1 MTQPP
6 IKPEDPTPSPA
17 DDARPAPDRER
28 DASEAFAA
36 AAARLLNDY
45 KCADILVF
53 DVRGVSP
60 ITNFIV
66 IASGTSDRQIR
77 SLAKHVADLGEQ
89 TGFDRYGDDADK
101 AATWLAIDFVEVM
114 VHLFEPETRGHYD
127 LEMLWGDAP
136 EINWRRKAQ

>member
-6 IKPEDPTPSPA
+6 IQPDDPTAQSA
-17 DDARPAPDRER
+17 DADRPAPDRSR

-45 KCADILVF
+45 KCTDILVF

-89 TGFDRYGDDADK
+89 SGFDRYGDDADK

-114 VHLFEPETRGHYD
+114 VHLFEPETRSHYD

-136 EINWRRKAQ
+136 EINWRRKAE

>member
-1 MTQPP
+1 MSDSPLR
-6 IKPEDPTPSPA
+6 PEDLTTRHGAEPRPT
-17 DDARPAPDRER
+17 PDRER
-28 DASEAFAA
+28 DASQSFAVG
-36 AAARLLNDY
+36 AARLLKDY
-45 KCADILVF
+45 DCQDIRVF

-77 SLAKHVADLGEQ
+77 SLGSHITDLGQQ

-101 AATWLAIDFVEVM
+101 ASTWLALDYVEVM
-114 VHLFEPETRGHYD
+114 VHLFEPETRAHYD

-136 EINWRRKAQ
+136 EINWRRAQ